1 MSLIKLSDLLNLILI
16 TADTPT
22 RYVIIRDEKQTIVE
36 NMFSSYDVT
45 NLVEN
50 YGEMMVT
57 RIEISETHK
66 QLLIFCE
73 NTNNLN

>member
-1 MSLIKLSDLLNLILI
+1 MSLIKLPDLLNLILI
-16 TADTPT
+16 TADTPPT
-22 RYVIIRDEKQTIVE
+22 YVIIRDEKQTIVK
-36 NMFSSYDVT
+36 NMFSSYDVIKLT
-45 NLVEN
+45 EN

-73 NTNNLN
+73 NGHE